1 VTDYRITATYAE
13 IYNNATRDLLES
25 TPETGRSRVVGLAR
39 AGQQC
44 SEKKNVHILLLI
56 LLILVLLDL
65 VSISFLFLWHLTST
79 RTCSQ
84 HARIRKNN
92 PELFSAQAAH
102 GGAGFVAGPSS
113 QSDRA
118 WVGNA
123 HHCGNQSQRD
133 VIAVPRR
140 ARSAPRAP
148 RGLQKGSVRKKKK
161 KKKSRG

>member
-1 VTDYRITATYAE
+1 MFVSLGTSHQRALALNT
-13 IYNNATRDLLES
+13 LE
-25 TPETGRSRVVGLAR
+25 
-39 AGQQC
+39 
-44 SEKKNVHILLLI
+44 NV
-56 LLILVLLDL
+56 
-65 VSISFLFLWHLTST
+65 
-79 RTCSQ
+79 
-84 HARIRKNN
+84 KNN
-92 PELFSAQAAH
+92 QAAH
-102 GGAGFVAGPSS
+102 GGAGFVAGPSA